1 MEISA
6 VKLRQ
11 DLFKILSKVNE
22 THTEITI
29 TKRGK
34 PVAKI
39 VHVSDRNNEEDPL
52 IGIMKGCGKSLG
64 DLVQPVIDP
73 ADWEID

>member
-11 DLFKILSKVNE
+11 DLFKILNKVNE

-39 VHVSDRNNEEDPL
+39 VHVNDRNNFEDPL
-52 IGIMKGCGKSLG
+52 IGIMKGCGKTLG

-73 ADWEID
+73 TDWEID